1 MEDTYFNRGPHF
13 IIGPLQMR
21 FGYLVVIL
29 IYNAGKRTHDGH
41 EAGQPCSLVATKE
54 GACPLSGEVRTSRGL
69 AAMSAYDCRTFAVY
83 LRHYAS

>member
-41 EAGQPCSLVATKE
+41 EAD
-54 GACPLSGEVRTSRGL
+54 
-69 AAMSAYDCRTFAVY
+69 MSNEF
-83 LRHYAS
+83 

>member
-1 MEDTYFNRGPHF
+1 MEDTYFNRGPHI

-41 EAGQPCSLVATKE
+41 EAGQPCSLVATKD
-54 GACPLSGEVRTSRGL
+54 GG
-69 AAMSAYDCRTFAVY
+69 MSAFGGSADIAGTYCHVR
-83 LRHYAS
+83 L

>member
-29 IYNAGKRTHDGH
+29 IYNAGKR
-41 EAGQPCSLVATKE
+41 
-54 GACPLSGEVRTSRGL
+54 RTTAMKRASP
-69 AAMSAYDCRTFAVY
+69 AA
-83 LRHYAS
+83 

>member
-41 EAGQPCSLVATKE
+41 EAGQLCVPNIRFGMDAENRRGKFAT
-54 GACPLSGEVRTSRGL
+54 
-69 AAMSAYDCRTFAVY
+69 
-83 LRHYAS
+83 